1 MNHSLS
7 LCDVEEIGK
16 ANQKLPLLVPSFLF
30 SNYFLIFY
38 ILEKFPGHF
47 ICPWSPNTK
56 VPYLINSM
64 HIFWLSLLFLLFAA
78 GSYLG
83 LKFFFFLMAKLPVN

>member
-1 MNHSLS
+1 MWFLTVPSEITQVWKEVIMNHYLS

-16 ANQKLPLLVPSFLF
+16 ANQKLLLLVPSFLF

-47 ICPWSPNTK
+47 ICP
-56 VPYLINSM
+56 
-64 HIFWLSLLFLLFAA
+64 
-78 GSYLG
+78 
-83 LKFFFFLMAKLPVN
+83 